1 MEQPPPKRFCKF
13 IKASFPW
20 NGWDVLIDAV
30 IFWTEGHDGTIHLGK
45 IEVTSADLNGNKLND
60 LEFEIFRIMFEPDNV
75 EDLTWIALSSIDS
88 SETSAC

>member
-1 MEQPPPKRFCKF
+1 MAATHHRKFSKF

-20 NGWDVLIDAV
+20 NGGDALIDAV
-30 IFWTEGHDGTIHLGK
+30 IFWTEDHDGTIHLEK
-45 IEVTSADLNGNKLND
+45 IEVASAALNGNKLDD
-60 LEFEIFRIMFEPDNV
+60 LEFAVFWGLFKSDYM